1 MCDMAAAKR
10 QRLTGEGAASPVS
23 LEMLEE
29 WEAYQKACK
38 MAVFNCT
45 EDGEMD
51 LGEQYLHEL
60 SVACTC
66 PQAWRRFVV
75 QNGTLHVD
83 ACRRLLALMIHVA
96 SELGNMQ

>member
-1 MCDMAAAKR
+1 MEDYGLCDMAAAKR
-10 QRLTGEGAASPVS
+10 QRLTGDPTASPVS

-51 LGEQYLHEL
+51 LGESEGDPCEL
-60 SVACTC
+60 
-66 PQAWRRFVV
+66 
-75 QNGTLHVD
+75 
-83 ACRRLLALMIHVA
+83 
-96 SELGNMQ
+96 